1 MYDFSPS
8 EAAFAGWRWVFL
20 RLDQAWL
27 IVLGYALISV
37 LSGLVVVGLAGP
49 ALVDMQVAAS
59 AQDWKAVLFVLNKP
73 DTIAGF
79 VIGTLLAIIVTIIT
93 STAAYRRMLYS
104 QHKTVWGFALGQ
116 DERSLA
122 LFFLAIN
129 LVNLLIIGTATLVTY
144 LGATYGGWPSLAKL
158 LILVSTA
165 LLCLWLNLRLALIA
179 PKMIDKPEARIAQ
192 AFNLT
197 RGRVWKLFGAFVISG
212 VLGILALIVG
222 TVLCAILFMP
232 FIGLSG
238 IGRILNPDLSSLA
251 ANMEFPILLYRLA
264 MGLVN
269 GAAIVAFCGTA
280 THAYLALMGRDPS
293 TGEPLEHVAF

>member
-8 EAAFAGWRWVFL
+8 EAAFAGWRWVFV

-27 IVLGYALISV
+27 IVLGYALIDV
-37 LSGLVVVGLAGP
+37 LRNLVVVALAGP
-49 ALVDMQVAAS
+49 ALIDMQVAAS
-59 AQDWKAVLFVLNKP
+59 AEDWKAVLFVLSKP
-73 DTIAGF
+73 DAIAG
-79 VIGTLLAIIVTIIT
+79 LAIGFLLVIIMTIST

-116 DERSLA
+116 DERNLA

-129 LVNLLIIGTATLVTY
+129 VLNIIIIGVAVLIIHLGTTY
-144 LGATYGGWPSLAKL
+144 FGWPGIVRL

-165 LLCLWLNLRLALIA
+165 ILCLWLNLRISLIA
-179 PKMIDKPEARIAQ
+179 PKMIDKPEPRIAQ
-192 AFNLT
+192 AFFLT

-222 TVLCAILFMP
+222 TVICAILFMP
-232 FIGLSG
+232 FVGLSG
-238 IGRILNPDLSSLA
+238 VGRMLNPDLSSLA
-251 ANMEFPILLYRLA
+251 ANLELPILLYRLA
-264 MGLVN
+264 TGLVN

-280 THAYLALMGRDPS
+280 THAYLALMGRDPA
-293 TGEPLEHVAF
+293 TGEALISA